1 VETDKAHVADAYE
14 QRRRFVLVLGARLA
28 VAIVLLIATV
38 FLNLRSQRPVFSIDQ
53 VLLYG
58 LVATIF
64 LLTAVYLLFV
74 RIGLT
79 RWELHVV
86 LQIVFDLFSASLL
99 VYITGV
105 LESPFTFYF
114 ALPVVSAAIFFRR
127 QGTFIIAGISC
138 LLLGALVVLGSKGL
152 LLIGGMGVQRL
163 PQPPGRMVYQLIL
176 DFGVFFVVAWLSS
189 YLGEQVRRTGREL
202 RETEGNLARVSAL
215 NRDIVSSM
223 RSGLLALD
231 RHGNVSL
238 LNPMAEEIIGC
249 RASEALGRP
258 LSEVFPALMQLLQET
273 FVGREDQI
281 VPREEV
287 EHRRLT
293 DGKTLPVGLTLSPLT
308 HVDGSVIGTLVHMQ
322 DLSHLKQMQATM
334 KRAERLAVV
343 GGMAAGIAHEI
354 RNPLAAISGAVQM
367 LHAAAYDNDGERR
380 LLEIVLRETKRLDDL
395 LRDFLMFARPKEP
408 QWRETRLRELIEET
422 VEVFRH
428 NPGEDRPTFECAL
441 ADLTVRVD
449 PDQVRQILW
458 NLLRNAADAVSA
470 DGVIG
475 VRLDREQRYDG
486 SSLARL
492 SVTDNGPGVPN
503 DVRERIFEPFFSTKE
518 RGVGLGLATV
528 LRIVESHGGS
538 IEVDGPQGGGS
549 RFTVWLP
556 GVVS

>member
-1 VETDKAHVADAYE
+1 VETTKAQVVDAPE
-14 QRRRFVLVLGARLA
+14 QQRRFLLVLGTRLA
-28 VAIVLLIATV
+28 VAIILLIATV
-38 FLNLRSQRPVFSIDQ
+38 FFNLRSQRPVFSIDQ
-53 VLLYG
+53 LLLYG

-64 LLTAVYLLFV
+64 LLTAVYLFFV

-79 RWELHVV
+79 RWELHIV

-99 VYITGV
+99 VYITGI

-114 ALPVVSAAIFFRR
+114 ALPVVAAAIFFRR
-127 QGTFIIAGISC
+127 QGTFITAGISC
-138 LLLGALVVLGSKGL
+138 LLLGALVVLGSRGL
-152 LLIGGMGVQRL
+152 LLFGGMGGEGT
-163 PQPPGRMVYQLIL
+163 PQPPGRIVYLLIL
-176 DFGVFFVVAWLSS
+176 DYGVFFVVAWLSG
-189 YLGEQVRRTGREL
+189 YLGEQLRRTGREL

-249 RASEALGRP
+249 RAREALGKP
-258 LSEVFPALMQLLQET
+258 VSEVFPSLMELLQEVV
-273 FVGREDQI
+273 VGRHDQI

-287 EHRRLT
+287 EHRRPT

-308 HVDGSVIGTLVHMQ
+308 HTDGSVIGTLVHMQ
-322 DLSHLKQMQATM
+322 DLSHLKQMQASM

-354 RNPLAAISGAVQM
+354 RNPLASISGAVQM
-367 LHAAAYDNDGERR
+367 LHTAAYENEGERR

-408 QWRETRLRELIEET
+408 QRHETQLRELIEET

-428 NPGEDRPTFECAL
+428 NPGEERPTFECTL
-441 ADLTVRVD
+441 ENLTARVD
-449 PDQVRQILW
+449 PDQIRQILW

-470 DGVIG
+470 DGAIRVS
-475 VRLDREQRYDG
+475 LDREQCYDG

-492 SVTDNGPGVPN
+492 SVADNGPGIPN

-528 LRIVESHGGS
+528 LRIVEAHGGS
-538 IEVDGPQGGGS
+538 IEVDSPQAGGS